1 MSRRTLLAA
10 AAALLARPAIGD
22 TPPSERG
29 GDAAPRSIRF
39 IAPGAP
45 GDGTDR
51 TSRYVAERVAE
62 TTGVPTLVENRPGA
76 DMILAVQALLAAP
89 ADGGTVL
96 FLTPTAMMINPLI
109 RNDLPYDT
117 RRDIR
122 PVAVALRS
130 PMVLVTG
137 FDSPLRSV
145 ADLLAAARA
154 RPGEVAMAHYAQSY
168 RIAALLLAR
177 AAGVSFNMVPYK
189 LSSQALSDVA
199 GGTVPL
205 SMTFPSIAAEMA
217 KGRKMR
223 ALAVTGLTRN
233 PLLPDV
239 PTCAESGFPDFQF
252 YGWFGFGVHGRTPEP
267 VVQRTEDLL
276 LKVLRHPDFTRFAND
291 LVGNEAAPGT
301 GAAYARLIDSETAR
315 YRDVLKGL
323 P

>member
-1 MSRRTLLAA
+1 M
-10 AAALLARPAIGD
+10 ARPVFGD
-22 TPPSERG
+22 TPPAERSA
-29 GDAAPRSIRF
+29 DAAPKSIRF

-45 GDGTDR
+45 GDGSDR
-51 TSRYVAERVAE
+51 SSRYVADRVAE
-62 TTGVPTLVENRPGA
+62 VTGLPTLTENRPGA

-89 ADGGTVL
+89 PDGGTIL
-96 FLTPTAMMINPLI
+96 FLTPTAMMINPLL
-109 RNDLPYDT
+109 RNDLPYDA

-137 FDSPLRSV
+137 FDSPLRSL
-145 ADLLAAARA
+145 ADVMAAARA

-168 RIAALLLAR
+168 RVAALLLAR

-189 LSSQALSDVA
+189 LSSQALADVM

-217 KGRKMR
+217 KGRKLR
-223 ALAVTGLTRN
+223 PLAVTGLARN

-239 PTCAESGFPDFQF
+239 PTCAESGFADFQF
-252 YGWFGFGVHGRTPEP
+252 YNWFGFGVHGRTPEP
-267 VVQRTEDLL
+267 IVQRTEDIL
-276 LKVLRHPDFTRFAND
+276 LKVLRHADFTRFAND
-291 LVGNEAAPGT
+291 LVGNEAAAGS
-301 GAAYARLIDSETAR
+301 GAAYTRLIDTETAR